1 MKWYKNMPEQQK
13 KDFNKV
19 IAVCL
24 AGTAAVL
31 LVPVIFSVIF

>member
-1 MKWYKNMPEQQK
+1 MKWYKNMSAQQK

-24 AGTAAVL
+24 AGTAAIL